1 MNYEQKR
8 QYIKNVALNKIQKIV
23 AGNMKFDP
31 WASETYTEQE
41 LYEIKDI
48 IKDMTKELH
57 AAKMKH
63 KLKKEKQNV
72 VEQ

>member
-8 QYIKNVALNKIQKIV
+8 QYIKNVALNKIQR
-23 AGNMKFDP
+23 ALEGNMKFDIYTHD
-31 WASETYTEQE
+31 TYSEQE
-41 LYEIKDI
+41 VAKVRDILRDMNNELY
-48 IKDMTKELH
+48 